1 MIGFIVILQ
10 TVLFLSHFLIYE
22 TWTFSLAGSD
32 LSGMPWIKLALG
44 FLSVSFIAA
53 PLRYGD
59 GLHNDWAST
68 PKETRHL

>member
-1 MIGFIVILQ
+1 MRGRPGGNV
-10 TVLFLSHFLIYE
+10 
-22 TWTFSLAGSD
+22 
-32 LSGMPWIKLALG
+32 SGGCLDDV
-44 FLSVSFIAA
+44 SVDELIAA